1 MKSILAFGDSLTW
14 GADAATLGRHPL
26 ADRWPNALA
35 ARLGGR
41 ARVIEEGQN
50 GRMTVH
56 EDPTVFECRNGAVA
70 LPMLLASHQPLDLV
84 IIMLG
89 TNDLKQFRAI
99 DAMWGMERL
108 IEIVQTFLY
117 NERYEPPRLIIV
129 APPHVAKTHDEEF
142 AALFEHAIEESR
154 KFAYHYARLAKLK
167 SVYFFDAAPV
177 AKADPVDGVH
187 LDAANTR
194 ALGEALAPLVRSVL
208 GLEGG
213 QVATEKT
220 LEALKGKRA

>member
-1 MKSILAFGDSLTW
+1 MTKPILAFGDSLTW
-14 GADAATLGRHPL
+14 GADAASLGRHAH

-35 ARLGGR
+35 AGLGGHV
-41 ARVIEEGQN
+41 RVIEEGLN

-56 EDPTVFECRNGAVA
+56 EDPTVFECRNGAMA

-89 TNDLKQFRAI
+89 TNDLKRFRAI

-108 IEIVQTFLY
+108 IEIVQSFPY
-117 NERYEPPRLIIV
+117 NELYAKPQLLIIS
-129 APPHVAKTHDEEF
+129 PPHVAMTQDEDF
-142 AALFEHAIEESR
+142 AAMFGHAIEESR
-154 KFAYHYARLAKLK
+154 KFAYHYERLAKLK
-167 SVYFFDAAPV
+167 NVHFFDAGRA

-194 ALGEALAPLVRSVL
+194 ALGEALVPLVRSIL
-208 GLEGG
+208 KLERRSAKSVG
-213 QVATEKT
+213 A
-220 LEALKGKRA
+220 